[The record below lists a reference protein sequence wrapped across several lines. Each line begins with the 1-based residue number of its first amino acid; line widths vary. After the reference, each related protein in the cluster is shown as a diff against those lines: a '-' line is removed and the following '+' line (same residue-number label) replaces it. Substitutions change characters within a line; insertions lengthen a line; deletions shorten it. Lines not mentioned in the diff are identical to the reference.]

1 MLAGWSLAGG
11 VNRIHDVLKWQDEN
25 DGIILASDAHLPC

>member
-25 DGIILASDAHLPC
+25 NGIVQT